1 MSLIFLSSCNIIV
14 INMLLFMNS
23 YIKKIDTSVYMTN
36 KDIVKINNET
46 DYINRLKYDID
57 VSNKLS
63 RGSMVLFLFL
73 LTIHL
78 SKYSIIVTF

>member
-14 INMLLFMNS
+14 INMLLFVNS
-23 YIKKIDTSVYMTN
+23 YMKKIDTSMYMAN

-46 DYINRLKYDID
+46 NYINRLKYDID
-57 VSNKLS
+57 ISNKLS
-63 RGSMVLFLFL
+63 RGSMILFLFL